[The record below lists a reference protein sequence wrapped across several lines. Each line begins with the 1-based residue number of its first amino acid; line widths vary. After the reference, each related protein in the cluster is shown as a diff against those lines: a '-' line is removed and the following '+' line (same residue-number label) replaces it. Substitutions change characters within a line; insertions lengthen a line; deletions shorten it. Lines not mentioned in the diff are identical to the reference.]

1 MKVVHLNTS
10 DFGGAAIAAI
20 QLHEA
25 LLEQGVESDL
35 LTLNKTRN
43 DVPRHHRVAP
53 FDLGGSPTID
63 MLRYKARRAMEV
75 LGVLEDR
82 HNAPD
87 NKALLDRPPGHE
99 IFTVPYSYF
108 QILDHPLVQAADV
121 IHLHWVSYGMV
132 DQRAFFLACTKR
144 VVWTM
149 HDMNPFTGGCHHAD
163 ACDGFIDLCYNCPQL
178 KDPGHAHTYW
188 RYKDDGIQ
196 DSTDLQLQLVAPSQW
211 LADRAMSSSI
221 MRGIPCSVIPNG
233 FDTDRMRYR
242 EAAIEQLD
250 LPTDRR
256 IVLFNALN
264 TGDPRKGMQL
274 LIPALEMLRDPKVML
289 VAIGGGANVSA
300 PGVEVHHVGFIG
312 SRDRLALYYSAADV
326 FVLPSLAENLPNTIT
341 ESLLC
346 GTPVVAFGVG
356 GIPEQVGPSDGIL
369 VEEMTSEALNAGI
382 ASALQMDWDAVRI
395 SERATQRYDRRTI
408 AKAYQRIYS
417 S

>member
-82 HNAPD
+82 RNAPD

-163 ACDGFIDLCYNCPQL
+163 ACEGFIDLCYNCPQL
-178 KDPGHAHTYW
+178 KDPDMHT
-188 RYKDDGIQ
+188 
-196 DSTDLQLQLVAPSQW
+196 
-211 LADRAMSSSI
+211 
-221 MRGIPCSVIPNG
+221 
-233 FDTDRMRYR
+233 
-242 EAAIEQLD
+242 
-250 LPTDRR
+250 R
-256 IVLFNALN
+256 I
-264 TGDPRKGMQL
+264 
-274 LIPALEMLRDPKVML
+274 
-289 VAIGGGANVSA
+289 
-300 PGVEVHHVGFIG
+300 GVTRTTG
-312 SRDRLALYYSAADV
+312 SRIAPIFNCNWSLRHNGSLIEPCPVPSCV
-326 FVLPSLAENLPNTIT
+326 EFHVL
-341 ESLLC
+341 
-346 GTPVVAFGVG
+346 
-356 GIPEQVGPSDGIL
+356 
-369 VEEMTSEALNAGI
+369 
-382 ASALQMDWDAVRI
+382 
-395 SERATQRYDRRTI
+395 
-408 AKAYQRIYS
+408 
-417 S
+417 